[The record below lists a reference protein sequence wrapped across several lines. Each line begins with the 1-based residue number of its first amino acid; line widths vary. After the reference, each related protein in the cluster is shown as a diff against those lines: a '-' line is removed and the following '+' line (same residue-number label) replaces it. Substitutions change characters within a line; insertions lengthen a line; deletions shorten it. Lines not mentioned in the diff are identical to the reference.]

1 MEVKF
6 TKSHEWIRIEGNTAT
21 IGITDYA
28 QKELGDIVF
37 VELPEAG
44 DNLIQGQQF
53 ATIES
58 TKAAAEVY
66 APLSGEVLELNAA
79 LSDNPQ
85 LVNESPQSQGWMVK
99 VRIRDVSQLQSLLD
113 EDAYKDFIGKEN
125 K

>member
-6 TKSHEWIRIEGNTAT
+6 TKSHEWIRIEENTAT